1 MMKAIY
7 VAVIIAR
14 VMCITILKR
23 VNVERTFGKKSKR
36 RVPTPNNPFHS
47 FYMNFFSHSYMDKLF
62 FLTLLFNSIAKSCDE
77 EGTRRTR
84 QRRRNVWQIA
94 QKQANPKSNRIH
106 LKQQMRT
113 MKLQKLKFSLPF
125 VSSSSSAEISL
136 CRKVEKNRNK

>member
-23 VNVERTFGKKSKR
+23 VNVERTFEKKSKR
-36 RVPTPNNPFHS
+36 RVPTPTNNPFHS
-47 FYMNFFSHSYMDKLF
+47 FFMHFFNHSYMDKLF
-62 FLTLLFNSIAKSCDE
+62 FLTLLFNSIAKSGDE
-77 EGTRRTR
+77 EGTRTR
-84 QRRRNVWQIA
+84 QRRRNVWQIG
-94 QKQANPKSNRIH
+94 QKQAIPKSNRIH

-125 VSSSSSAEISL
+125 VSSSSHAEISL
-136 CRKVEKNRNK
+136 CRKVEKKQE